1 MVEFELEL
9 LGSEKR
15 WMFAKP
21 EVRVGRDPACDLVL
35 PSAEFGMVSRQHV
48 VLRVEGGQ
56 LWIEDQNT
64 SNGTFVNGNRVARS
78 RVTSGDLMRLGAD
91 GPEFRIAVLG
101 AAAVPSPTDLPETH
115 LAQPP
120 ETHRAGSLNAHAGR
134 SAASGK
140 SRGASASAESHTPE
154 SAMLEQKMNALRAL
168 VIVLLV
174 LVVVLAGVSVALLQ
188 QIDKN
193 QKTLQEM
200 RAEARGAVQQ
210 FMPELDARLTKFERR
225 LDAVEAEMNSVDA
238 KIQAAEDRFILRME
252 RELPR
257 IMDRII
263 EQKIQELSRRQPPR

>member
-1 MVEFELEL
+1 MLEFELEL

-15 WMFAKP
+15 WRFAKP
-21 EVRVGRDPACDLVL
+21 EVRVGRDPGCDIVL
-35 PSAEFGMVSRQHV
+35 PSQEYGMVSRQHV
-48 VLRVEGGQ
+48 LLRAESGG
-56 LWIEDQNT
+56 LWAEDQNT
-64 SNGTFVNGNRVARS
+64 SNGTFINGNRVPMKQLA
-78 RVTSGDLMRLGAD
+78 SGDHIRLGAD
-91 GPEFRIAVLG
+91 GPEFRITISGEATMPKTTG
-101 AAAVPSPTDLPETH
+101 LPETH
-115 LAQPP
+115 IAQPP
-120 ETHRAGSLNAHAGR
+120 ATHRGSQPAAGSSRRASFARPESAG
-134 SAASGK
+134 AA
-140 SRGASASAESHTPE
+140 AEDHSLE
-154 SAMLEQKMNALRAL
+154 SAMLEQKVGTLKTL

-225 LDAVEAEMNSVDA
+225 LDVVEAEMNSLDA
-238 KIQAAEDRFILRME
+238 KIQAAEDRFVQRME

-257 IMDRII
+257 MMDRII